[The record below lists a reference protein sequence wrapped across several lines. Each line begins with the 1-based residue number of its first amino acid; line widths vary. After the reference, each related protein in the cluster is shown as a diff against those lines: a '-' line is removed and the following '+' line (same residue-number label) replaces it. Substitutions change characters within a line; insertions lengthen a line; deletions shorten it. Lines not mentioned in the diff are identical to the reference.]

1 MKRITL
7 FIAIL
12 FTFNMGFA
20 QEEVAIEQRIEQPIN
35 RLEIYRGW
43 DVHLLHNEADS
54 GYRVAIVTN
63 EDYAPFAFNVQLCN
77 VKGDTLTILEN
88 TQLPQGTVVEV
99 EGPMTFQHIT
109 LMVIP
114 SRAGTPRQTAPATPM
129 RQARKSHGI
138 TMSHCTQSGRRT
150 ERIYR
155 LTNTA

>member
-12 FTFNMGFA
+12 FAFNMGFA
-20 QEEVAIEQRIEQPIN
+20 QEEVAIEQRIEQSIN
-35 RLEIYRGW
+35 TLQIYRGW

-88 TQLPQGTVVEV
+88 TQLPRGTVVEV
-99 EGPMTFQHIT
+99 EGPMKFQRIN
-109 LMVIP
+109 LFYEAWPFRWPCRWPGPACP
-114 SRAGTPRQTAPATPM
+114 S
-129 RQARKSHGI
+129 
-138 TMSHCTQSGRRT
+138 C
-150 ERIYR
+150 
-155 LTNTA
+155 

>member
-7 FIAIL
+7 LIAIL
-12 FTFNMGFA
+12 LNYQLGFA

-77 VKGDTLTILEN
+77 VKGDTLTILKN
-88 TQLPQGTVVEV
+88 T
-99 EGPMTFQHIT
+99 HSIT
-109 LMVIP
+109 SFPIRIADLA
-114 SRAGTPRQTAPATPM
+114 SRSGNAQNSLWIGFPAREM
-129 RQARKSHGI
+129 
-138 TMSHCTQSGRRT
+138 
-150 ERIYR
+150 
-155 LTNTA
+155 LL